1 MNMIRVLHLIQ
12 SVNAQA
18 GGTATAFL
26 GLLDA
31 LREHSQVHVLAVSTP
46 PPEGDP
52 AWATIRADRRA
63 RGESAWTL
71 VKGQGRLLWPG
82 PLGNAARHLLL
93 SNKADLLHIHGLWS
107 PDLLGAAQ
115 AAQAERVRYVWQPH
129 GMLVRAAL
137 DQKKLK
143 KRVFMALGM
152 RAALERAAA
161 IVYCSTDERSRS
173 IPPAGYPAADQHVIP
188 LPLHLPVG
196 LPSRAQ
202 MRAEARRRFDIPA
215 DAPTVVFMGR
225 LHHVKRLELAFEA
238 VGRASRTLPNLHL
251 LLLGEGEADYAA
263 HLRALAESLG
273 IAQRVR
279 FAGFI
284 SGDDKWPALAAA
296 DILTLNSKHENFGFV
311 AVEALCVGTVPV
323 LTDNLALAP
332 ELAGVGGGF
341 SCGQT
346 PDDLAAAYIEALRAS
361 PRDDVVARGMAW
373 VREHLSA
380 AAVAGSL
387 EGLYRRL
394 LD

>member
-1 MNMIRVLHLIQ
+1 MLRVLHLIQ

-31 LREHSQVHVLAVSTP
+31 LREHSQVHALAVSTP
-46 PPEGDP
+46 PPVGDP
-52 AWATIRADRRA
+52 AWATIAADRRV

-71 VKGQGRLLWPG
+71 VNGQGRLLWPG
-82 PLGNAARHLLL
+82 PLGQAARKVLL
-93 SNKADLLHIHGLWS
+93 STQADILHIHGLWS

-115 AAQAERVRYVWQPH
+115 AARAARVPYVWQPH

-152 RAALERAAA
+152 RAALSNAAA

-173 IPPAGYPAADQHVIP
+173 IPPTGFDAARQHVIP
-188 LPLHLPVG
+188 LPLHMPTG
-196 LPSRAQ
+196 LPRREQ
-202 MRAEARRRFDIPA
+202 MRAAARARFEIPA
-215 DAPTVVFMGR
+215 DAPTIVFMGR

-238 VGRASRTLPNLHL
+238 FQRASRQLPNLHL
-251 LLLGEGEADYAA
+251 LLLGEGEAEYAA
-263 HLRALAESLG
+263 ELGALAERLG

-279 FAGFI
+279 FAGFV
-284 SGDDKWPALAAA
+284 SGEDKWPALAAA

-311 AVEALCVGTVPV
+311 AVEALCVGTIPV

-332 ELAGVGGGF
+332 ELVGVRGGF
-341 SCGQT
+341 ACGQS
-346 PDDLAAAYIEALRAS
+346 PESLAAAYVEALRTPDPGA
-361 PRDDVVARGMAW
+361 VVDRGMAW

-387 EGLYRRL
+387 ERLYRQVAG
-394 LD
+394 